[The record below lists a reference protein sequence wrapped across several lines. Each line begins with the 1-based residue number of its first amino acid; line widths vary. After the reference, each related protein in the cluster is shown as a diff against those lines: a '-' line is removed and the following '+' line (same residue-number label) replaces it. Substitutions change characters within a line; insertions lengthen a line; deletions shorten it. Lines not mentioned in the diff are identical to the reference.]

1 MVQQRFG
8 DNLVEIEKKLN
19 NFKHVCDMLLL
30 GQGTRSIYFSN
41 FGFKQLS
48 IFNISFSKSAIVFAN
63 ASRIF
68 VQFFSNLRIKS
79 SIIIELNHQ
88 LIFNKIGFFSGK

>member
-41 FGFKQLS
+41 FGFK
-48 IFNISFSKSAIVFAN
+48 
-63 ASRIF
+63 
-68 VQFFSNLRIKS
+68 
-79 SIIIELNHQ
+79 
-88 LIFNKIGFFSGK
+88 